1 VSYRDFVAEH
11 RRQFVLQLLDEV
23 GSSANEDI
31 VYQGVRQ
38 GFRPI
43 KGVTRDVIR
52 ADLDWLHNRHL
63 VAFEWLDDTMLVV
76 TLTERGSYVVSGDIE
91 VEGVKVPDARR

>member
-1 VSYRDFVAEH
+1 MSYMDFIAAH
-11 RRQFVLQLLDEV
+11 RRLFVLQLLVEV
-23 GSSANEDI
+23 GGTASEDI

-52 ADLDWLHNRHL
+52 ADLDWLHHRHL
-63 VAFEWLDDTMLVV
+63 LTYEWLDDTMLVV
-76 TLTERGSYVVSGDIE
+76 ELTERGGHVVTGDIE

>member
-1 VSYRDFVAEH
+1 MSYRDFIAEH
-11 RRQFVLQLLDEV
+11 RRLFALQLLAEIG
-23 GSSANEDI
+23 GSASEDI

-52 ADLDWLHNRHL
+52 ADLDWMHNRHL
-63 VAFEWLDDTMLVV
+63 LSYEWLDDTMLVV
-76 TLTERGSYVVSGDIE
+76 GLTERGAYVVSGDVE